1 MKKLWSRIKN
11 LAKKAWKKIKAG
23 CKKVGEALVEAAEWM
38 TAHPEAVLLGTSAMS
53 LGVSGFKAIRKN
65 KVQKE
70 QDYQRT
76 HIYDYSLGH
85 HWTLRRELN
94 TTEMKEF
101 SKRKESGESVG
112 DILESMRVL
121 A

>member
-1 MKKLWSRIKN
+1 MKKLWNKIKN
-11 LAKKAWKKIKAG
+11 LAKKAWTMIKKA
-23 CKKVGEALVEAAEWM
+23 CKKLYEVMVETAEWA
-38 TAHPEAVLLGTSAMS
+38 TKHPEAVLLATSAMS
-53 LGVSGFKAIRKN
+53 LGVSGFKALRKT

-101 SKRKESGESVG
+101 SKRRASGESVC

>member
-1 MKKLWSRIKN
+1 MKKLWNKIKN
-11 LAKKAWKKIKAG
+11 LAKQAWKKIKAA
-23 CKKVGEALVEAAEWM
+23 CKKTGEILVEAAEWA
-38 TAHPEAVLLGTSAMS
+38 TKHPEAVVLATSAMS
-53 LGVSGFKAIRKN
+53 LGVSGFKALKKN

-101 SKRKESGESVG
+101 SRRKESGESVG
-112 DILESMRVL
+112 AILESMRVL

>member
-1 MKKLWSRIKN
+1 MKKLWEKIKD
-11 LAKKAWKKIKAG
+11 LARKAWAAIKKSCKKACNNIVK
-23 CKKVGEALVEAAEWM
+23 AAEWM
-38 TAHPEAVLLGTSAMS
+38 TKHPEAVCLATSVIS
-53 LGVSGFKAIRKN
+53 LGAAGFKAVKRN

-76 HIYDYSLGH
+76 HIYDYSIGH

-94 TTEMKEF
+94 STEMKEL
-101 SKRKESGESVG
+101 SRRKESGESMG